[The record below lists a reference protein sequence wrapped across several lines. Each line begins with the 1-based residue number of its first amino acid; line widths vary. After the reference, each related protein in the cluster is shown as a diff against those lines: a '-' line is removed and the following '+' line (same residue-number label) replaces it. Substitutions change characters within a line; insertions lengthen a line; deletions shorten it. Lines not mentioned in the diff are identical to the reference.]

1 MFPSNRPNR
10 YNKSNSNYRS
20 KKPTPKDIPT
30 DGSATITSLRPCSD
44 QPDQFTV
51 RVNKCLMG
59 RISYTTKAKH
69 RLAIDDSWT
78 EELSEALH
86 TELTR
91 SRAYLSAARML
102 GARAKSAFELKQSL
116 RRKGNDPDAIDWA
129 INRLLELGLLNDTE
143 YAAMAARSII
153 RAKPAGRRFIEAK
166 LRLKGIDRQIIT
178 ETLDEQLEGTD
189 PYEEALKLGERFN
202 RSITST
208 LEPEVRKRRLVG
220 RLARRGFDHDVV
232 RRVVETIES
241 QKSES

>member
-1 MFPSNRPNR
+1 
-10 YNKSNSNYRS
+10 
-20 KKPTPKDIPT
+20 
-30 DGSATITSLRPCSD
+30 
-44 QPDQFTV
+44 
-51 RVNKCLMG
+51 MG
-59 RISYTTKAKH
+59 RISYTTKSKH
-69 RLAIDDSWT
+69 RLEIDTPWT
-78 EELSEALH
+78 EELSSALH

-102 GARAKSAFELKQSL
+102 GARAKSAHELKQSL
-116 RRKGNDPDAIDWA
+116 RRKGNDPEAIDWA

-166 LRLKGIDRQIIT
+166 LRLKGIDREIIT
-178 ETLDEQLEGTD
+178 ETLDEQLQDSD
-189 PYEEALKLGERFN
+189 PYEDALKLAQRFN

-232 RRVVETIES
+232 RRVVDEVS
-241 QKSES
+241 RNNDSENE

>member
-1 MFPSNRPNR
+1 MSPQYSNTKYRTRKPLPSE
-10 YNKSNSNYRS
+10 
-20 KKPTPKDIPT
+20 IPT

-44 QPDQFTV
+44 QPDQLTV

-69 RLAIDDSWT
+69 QLAIDDPWT
-78 EELSEALH
+78 QELSESLH

-102 GARAKSAFELKQSL
+102 GARAKSTLELKQSL
-116 RRKGNDPDAIDWA
+116 RRKGNDPEAIDFA

-153 RAKPAGRRFIEAK
+153 RSKPAGRRFIEAK

-178 ETLDEQLEGTD
+178 ETLDQQLQGTN
-189 PYEEALKLGERFN
+189 PYEEALKLGERFD

-220 RLARRGFDHDVV
+220 RLARRGFDYDIV

-241 QKSES
+241 KKCDSQKE